1 MSHKQ
6 LFTGIVLIVI
16 LVALAATATMPA
28 RAQDRRL
35 RVVASFS
42 ILADVAQSVAGD
54 AADVASL
61 MPLGTNPHAF
71 TPSAQDVVTLSKAN
85 TVLVVGV
92 NFEEGLLP
100 VVEESAA
107 DKMFVVSQCIPIR
120 PVVSRTTHNHEADHA
135 DEHEDEAHEDEG
147 GHDHHADMSA
157 DCAGHYE
164 AIEAAFA
171 MDDHALLN
179 GTLGPLN
186 TLTCGGHDHE
196 ADDANEGQD
205 DHEHAA
211 GSCDPH
217 VWTDPVNAGLWALMI
232 RDVLAELDPA
242 NADVYAA
249 NAEAY
254 LAELAALHRDIQALI
269 DAIPADRRS
278 IVTNH
283 LAFNYFSER
292 YGLKL
297 VGVVIPGGSTT
308 SEPSVQEVLTLIDT
322 VQEYNVPAIFTE
334 TTVSESIA
342 QQIAGETGAQIV
354 RLYTGSLSQPGDGA
368 DTYLNYMR
376 YNAQAIADALK

>member
-1 MSHKQ
+1 MSRKQ

-28 RAQDRRL
+28 LAQDRRL

-42 ILADVAQSVAGD
+42 ILADVAQNVAGD

-71 TPSAQDVVTLSKAN
+71 TPSAQDVVTLSKAD
-85 TVLVVGV
+85 VVFIVGAG
-92 NFEEGLLP
+92 FEEGLIDVLQEAGNDN
-100 VVEESAA
+100 VRVAS
-107 DKMFVVSQCIPIR
+107 DCVLIR
-120 PVVSRTTHNHEADHA
+120 PVPGSSPDDSGDAQPHEEHEENDACAAHHEAVY
-135 DEHEDEAHEDEG
+135 
-147 GHDHHADMSA
+147 SA
-157 DCAGHYE
+157 LG
-164 AIEAAFA
+164 IE
-171 MDDHALLN
+171 DDHDAEE
-179 GTLGPLN
+179 GAFLGVLAE
-186 TLTCGGHDHE
+186 LACGGASYGETPGEEH
-196 ADDANEGQD
+196 A
-205 DHEHAA
+205 HAA

-232 RDVLAELDPA
+232 RDVLMELDPA

-254 LAELAALHRDIQALI
+254 LGELAGLHHDIQTLI
-269 DAIPADRRS
+269 DAIPPDRRS

-292 YGLKL
+292 YGLQL
-297 VGVVIPGGSTT
+297 VGVIIPGGSTT
-308 SEPSVQEVLTLIDT
+308 SEPSVQEVLTLIET

-354 RLYTGSLSQPGDGA
+354 QLYTGSLSQPGDGA